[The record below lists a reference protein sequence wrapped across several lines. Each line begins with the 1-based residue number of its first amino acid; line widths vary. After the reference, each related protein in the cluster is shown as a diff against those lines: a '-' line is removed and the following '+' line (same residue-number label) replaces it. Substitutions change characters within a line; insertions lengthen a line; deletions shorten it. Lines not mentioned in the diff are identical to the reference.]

1 MVLDEVLR
9 AYVERVEDAKAARA
23 RVKPMLVLVL
33 TDGRADD
40 PDMVKGASLLSRSL
54 SLLPRCLGRREGRCG

>member
-9 AYVERVEDAKAARA
+9 DYVERVEDAKSTRE

-40 PDMVKGASLLSRSL
+40 PDMVKGAQGSSCAMRQGAS
-54 SLLPRCLGRREGRCG
+54 GED